1 MSHLRIPASW
11 KVKRST
17 PFFTKQNVPAA
28 LLTHH
33 NTAAGVFGQLCV
45 MEGTVTYYGFA
56 DEQATEPEA
65 KVVINAGQF
74 ATSPPQYWH
83 RIELSDDAQFNI
95 NFGLRTTPTVKAGC
109 STRRKLTE
117 RLLRPVWFIQD
128 MILPVNHGGF
138 FHRNMA
144 NRDAFAMHRRL
155 RTG

>member
-65 KVVINAGQF
+65 K
-74 ATSPPQYWH
+74 S
-83 RIELSDDAQFNI
+83 LSMLASSQPA
-95 NFGLRTTPTVKAGC
+95 RR
-109 STRRKLTE
+109 STGTALS
-117 RLLRPVWFIQD
+117 
-128 MILPVNHGGF
+128 
-138 FHRNMA
+138 
-144 NRDAFAMHRRL
+144 
-155 RTG
+155 

>member
-11 KVKRST
+11 KVIRST

-95 NFGLRTTPTVKAGC
+95 NFWVADDADGESGL
-109 STRRKLTE
+109 
-117 RLLRPVWFIQD
+117 
-128 MILPVNHGGF
+128 
-138 FHRNMA
+138 FHA
-144 NRDAFAMHRRL
+144 KK
-155 RTG
+155 G